1 LKKRQHLRY
10 AIVGKVSLSL
20 FRLCWT
26 REVDCQS
33 GAPDYP
39 SYKPETFLLQ
49 GECSTD

>member
-1 LKKRQHLRY
+1 
-10 AIVGKVSLSL
+10 
-20 FRLCWT
+20 
-26 REVDCQS
+26 VDCQS